1 MIFGWGANRAGED
14 VSELKNATLKQEM
27 AECIPAI
34 ADAHKDQ
41 DAQVAKVA
49 SAASTTAHD
58 LEAAT
63 DALAA
68 SHKKQKTAI
77 DAANAAVAKAT

>member
-1 MIFGWGANRAGED
+1 
-14 VSELKNATLKQEM
+14 VSELKNANLKADMTECM
-27 AECIPAI
+27 AAI
-34 ADAHKDQ
+34 GDAHKDQ
-41 DAQVAKVA
+41 DAQTAKVA
-49 SAASTTAHD
+49 SAAAALKTAAHD

-77 DAANAAVAKAT
+77 DAANTAIGKAT